1 MMLCGRDW
9 AAGETA
15 RLACRALGSGRL
27 CQACPRALCPSHG
40 HAGGF
45 PHPGWSPAWATSH
58 YLDAVG
64 SLLEQVGPLM
74 TTDKGLSRRRKANGV
89 TSWANTVG
97 TTQPPPG
104 PGLARYPPLGSC
116 EAAPLLFIEAG
127 APGRGRP
134 GGHPRGSRSQ
144 PGPLPLPAQTL
155 PLLGHFHGPLARGR
169 KQALRP
175 LLF

>member
-27 CQACPRALCPSHG
+27 CQACPQALCPSHG
-40 HAGGF
+40 HAGAF

-64 SLLEQVGPLM
+64 SLLEQVGPPM
-74 TTDKGLSRRRKANGV
+74 TADTGLSRRREANGV
-89 TSWANTVG
+89 TSWANIVG

-104 PGLARYPPLGSC
+104 PGLARYPPLGSR
-116 EAAPLLFIEAG
+116 EAAALLFTEAG
-127 APGRGRP
+127 ALGRGRR

-155 PLLGHFHGPLARGR
+155 PLLGHFHGLLARG
-169 KQALRP
+169 
-175 LLF
+175 